1 MFRFRSLSIA
11 AAILFLIAGGTAYG
25 GSVKPQPLGVF
36 APPSDTVL
44 ARVARGGGRSFAA
57 RGRGMAAGD
66 MRCVAPMAEAEPSR

>member
-36 APPSDTVL
+36 APTYSL
-44 ARVARGGGRSFAA
+44 R
-57 RGRGMAAGD
+57 AGLEQTI
-66 MRCVAPMAEAEPSR
+66 RWFLEPSHQTRYKPDIYNV